1 MNNNRF
7 FKGAVILVVC
17 NLIGKVLGA
26 VYRIPLA
33 KIVGAVGMGQYQLV
47 FPLYTLIL
55 TVSTSGIPTSISK
68 LVAEFNSKGRQKDTR
83 RLLFI
88 SILILTF
95 ISIVGFVVIVLGAKS
110 VSALQGNSGA
120 YICYYGIA
128 PAVLFVGVLSAFR
141 GYFQGNLLMFPTA
154 ISGLIEQVFKI
165 VAGLSLA
172 LEFSKLGV
180 EYGVFGALLGV
191 SVSEF
196 ISFVFLF
203 VCYLI
208 YSKKHK
214 ITEFNEIYSY
224 RILAKNL
231 LVSAV
236 PITLGG
242 LISPITSLIDSLLIV
257 NVLMFAGFSSENAT
271 VMLGVQSGVV
281 EPLVN
286 IPVILAV
293 SISTVILPNISYLRQ
308 KGSKEEVKNLIEK
321 GYQTTLSI
329 ALACA
334 VCFVVFGEQIIT
346 FLYGSNFDFDEL
358 LMAVKLLMLG
368 SLNVVAL
375 SLVQVSASVLQ
386 GLDESNYS
394 VKMLVIGC
402 ILKIV
407 LDVLLVRNPSVN
419 IFGATLSGVISY
431 FLVFM
436 FNYFKIKK
444 LTEASVLKPYFYV
457 SIQTCFVCLFAFSS
471 NTLFKM
477 IFSSSVSMFASG
489 LIVVM
494 VFLATYYVF
503 FMQEKKDVKLVRKIN

>member
-7 FKGAVILVVC
+7 FKGAIILVLC

-26 VYRIPLA
+26 LYRIPLA
-33 KIVGAVGMGQYQLV
+33 KILGAVGMGQYQLV

-68 LVAEFNSKGRQKDTR
+68 LVAEFNSQGRQKDTR

-88 SILILTF
+88 SILILTLVSF
-95 ISIVGFVVIVLGAKS
+95 VGFVVIILGAKGI
-110 VSALQGNSGA
+110 SALQGNSSA

-128 PAVLFVGVLSAFR
+128 PAILFVGVLSAFR

-165 VAGLSLA
+165 VAGLTLA
-172 LEFSKLGV
+172 SKFSVYGI
-180 EYGVFGALLGV
+180 EYAVFGALIGV
-191 SVSEF
+191 SVSEL
-196 ISFVFLF
+196 ISFLFLF
-203 VCYLI
+203 ICYLV
-208 YSKKHK
+208 YVKKHK
-214 ITEFNEIYSY
+214 ISTNSEIYSY
-224 RILAKNL
+224 RVLAKNL
-231 LVSAV
+231 MVSAV

-257 NVLMFAGFSSENAT
+257 NVLMFAGFSSESAT
-271 VMLGVQSGVV
+271 VMLGIQSGVV

-293 SISTVILPNISYLRQ
+293 SISMVILPNISYLRQ
-308 KGSKEEVKNLIEK
+308 KHSDEEVKNLIEK

-334 VCFVVFGEQIIT
+334 VCFVIFGEQIIT
-346 FLYGSNFDFDEL
+346 FLYGKNFDFEEL

-375 SLVQVSASVLQ
+375 SLVQVTASVLQ
-386 GLDESNYS
+386 GLDESKYS

-402 ILKIV
+402 VLKIV

-419 IFGATLSGVISY
+419 IYGAILSGIVSY
-431 FLVFM
+431 FSVFV
-436 FNYFKIKK
+436 FNYLKIKK
-444 LTEASVLKPYFYV
+444 LTNASVLKPYFYV
-457 SIQTCFVCLFAFSS
+457 SVQTCFVCLFAFSS
-471 NTLFKM
+471 NALFKM
-477 IFSSSVSMFASG
+477 IFSASVSMFASG
-489 LIVVM
+489 AIVLM
-494 VFLATYYVF
+494 VFASTYYMF
-503 FMQEKKDVKLVRKIN
+503 FMQEKKDFKFVRKTN